1 MKKTKFFMAFFA
13 IVACA
18 TILSVRAISYSNE
31 AMFANIEALSNDEA
45 NVDFEYQTAYEYEEM
60 SLVTRQW
67 SVPKSGFCNKVK
79 ASESVTGTCWEIV
92 VRPAK

>member
-1 MKKTKFFMAFFA
+1 MKTKKFL
-13 IVACA
+13 
-18 TILSVRAISYSNE
+18 ILSICLLFIGNVSVSADNNNGSNRRDIPLSNE
-31 AMFANIEALSNDEA
+31 GK
-45 NVDFEYQTAYEYEEM
+45 YEEM